1 MTAKL
6 GTKLNDQRLMEK
18 VRSILQD
25 EAYREGSDQQLGELL
40 ISYLKG
46 EIRIQKPSLPW
57 RMTSRVI
64 TTDTE
69 TTLRCHPS
77 PLGPLVSR

>member
-46 EIRIQKPSLPW
+46 EIRIQKALSALENDFPGHN
-57 RMTSRVI
+57 
-64 TTDTE
+64 D
-69 TTLRCHPS
+69 
-77 PLGPLVSR
+77 